1 MITTCK
7 LEAGDGS
14 VSALS
19 RAFGGA
25 GVAVELVD
33 HFANHGR
40 PARLM
45 TGTNTT
51 AVIAVEILV
60 KQEQIAPVG
69 IVLEEINVSIER
81 PPTIRTPPE
90 QIHKAMLKEE

>member
-1 MITTCK
+1 MITACK
-7 LEAGDGS
+7 LEAGRDS

-19 RAFGGA
+19 RACGGA

-45 TGTNTT
+45 AGTNTA
-51 AVIAVEILV
+51 AVITVEILV
-60 KQEQIAPVG
+60 KQDQIAPVG
-69 IVLEEINVSIER
+69 IVLEELNISIER
-81 PPTIRTPPE
+81 PAAISATAE
-90 QIHKAMLKEE
+90 QIHQSML